1 MVDGSPKKV
10 FVISEHQADE
20 IQKLARSEL
29 RKGKAMQEY
38 KGVDINEVKQ
48 KKQKY
53 LEAEAVEDEAKY
65 IIERDGEAASTEDFN
80 KWEKAR
86 DLKIKAYNEYR
97 ALTNVEKK
105 KAEGFIPGREVE
117 DTTGFMPFGKGDQST
132 STRSALRYIARY
144 ASERGDI
151 DYVAISPGQ
160 FHAGG
165 AKPGM
170 FTHYGNSK
178 GKIGEA
184 DGTILENF
192 MEKSRAGEITA
203 DEPIKR
209 ANEMSKK
216 TARMPAELEQL
227 AKETGTTTKTINVHH
242 SHPVKNKAGN
252 YVEPSYVV
260 RHYKS
265 KNPIK
270 YFDSKQDAEKWV
282 ENNYGFLK
290 GKRMGER
297 TGEPDELVNYAT
309 DIVEISSDIKKGK
322 NDMFAIEIKGDKLK
336 EPISAYKE
344 GGLVL
349 LDEAREYYK

>member
-1 MVDGSPKKV
+1 MEAGETQIRELEQTIEKLGTSADSEDVAIYKKLVD
-10 FVISEHQADE
+10 D
-20 IQKLARSEL
+20 
-29 RKGKAMQEY
+29 M
-38 KGVDINEVKQ
+38 D
-48 KKQKY
+48 
-53 LEAEAVEDEAKY
+53 
-65 IIERDGEAASTEDFN
+65 
-80 KWEKAR
+80 
-86 DLKIKAYNEYR
+86 
-97 ALTNVEKK
+97 KK
-105 KAEGFIPGREVE
+105 KAMYERQINVDKARGEGFIPGRDVG

-132 STRSALRYIARY
+132 STRSAVRYITRWAR
-144 ASERGDI
+144 ERGDI

-170 FTHYGNSK
+170 FTHYGDSK

-192 MEKSRAGEITA
+192 MEKARAGEITEIEA
-203 DEPIKR
+203 RKR
-209 ANEMSKK
+209 ANEMIKK
-216 TARMPAELEQL
+216 TARMPVELEQL
-227 AKETGTTTKTINVHH
+227 AKEAGTTTKTISVNH

-290 GKRMGER
+290 GKRMGEK
-297 TGEPDELVNYAT
+297 TGRLRDEELDETINRAT
-309 DIVEISSDIKKGK
+309 DILEISSDVKKGK

-336 EPISAYKE
+336 EPVSAYKE
-344 GGLVL
+344 GGLVML
-349 LDEAREYYK
+349 YQAREFYK